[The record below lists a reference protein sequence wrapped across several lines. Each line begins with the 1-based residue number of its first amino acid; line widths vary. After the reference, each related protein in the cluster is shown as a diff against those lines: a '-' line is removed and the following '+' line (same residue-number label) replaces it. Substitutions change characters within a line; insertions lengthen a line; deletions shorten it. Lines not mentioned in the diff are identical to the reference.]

1 MIGGTG
7 RGLDRSEED
16 YFNEDDDDEDDQLAA
31 TVRPNGGNAL
41 SALADAY
48 GDAEEGERRASSDA
62 AADGDGEQPAK
73 RPREGAHD
81 SDTSAAEGGE
91 NAASKK
97 SRPT

>member
-16 YFNEDDDDEDDQLAA
+16 YFNEDDDDEDDQAA

-62 AADGDGEQPAK
+62 ADGDGQPAK

>member
-16 YFNEDDDDEDDQLAA
+16 YFNEDDDDEDDQAA
-31 TVRPNGGNAL
+31 AVRPNGGNAL

-62 AADGDGEQPAK
+62 ADGDGQPAK